1 MNQRNYQR
9 ELDNLVKQ
17 NEASGIVPKLLLH
30 VCCAP
35 CSSFCL
41 ESLAPHFDVTVFFC
55 NPNIDDPE
63 EYHRRAEEE
72 KRLLREMNLPRP
84 VGFLEGE
91 YSPERFHEAV
101 RGHETDPEGGERCGI
116 CFELRLRESAKA
128 AKAGGF
134 DYFTTSLTISPMKSA
149 PRLNAIGERIGAEEG
164 VAFLPSD
171 FKKKNGFL
179 RSTELSR
186 EYGLYRQDYC
196 GCSYSKREAA
206 ARKAQCSSAAKTD
219 SAIVSASE
227 SNCKRCSS

>member
-17 NEASGIVPKLLLH
+17 NEASGTVPKLLLH

-55 NPNIDDPE
+55 NPNIDDPA
-63 EYHRRAEEE
+63 EYHRRAAEEQ
-72 KRLLREMNLPRP
+72 RLLAEMKLPRP

-91 YSPERFHEAV
+91 YSPGRFHEAV

-116 CFELRLRESAKA
+116 CFELRLRESARA

-164 VAFLPSD
+164 IAFLPSD

-227 SNCKRCSS
+227 SSCRRCSS

>member
-1 MNQRNYQR
+1 
-9 ELDNLVKQ
+9 
-17 NEASGIVPKLLLH
+17 
-30 VCCAP
+30 
-35 CSSFCL
+35 
-41 ESLAPHFDVTVFFC
+41 
-55 NPNIDDPE
+55 
-63 EYHRRAEEE
+63 
-72 KRLLREMNLPRP
+72 MNLPRS

-206 ARKAQCSSAAKTD
+206 ARKAQCNSAAKTD

-227 SNCKRCSS
+227 SSCRRCSS

>member
-9 ELDNLVKQ
+9 ELSNLIKT
-17 NEASGIVPKLLLH
+17 NEASGTVPKLLLH

-41 ESLAPHFDVTVFFC
+41 ESLTPHFDVTVFFY
-55 NPNIDDPE
+55 NPNIDDAV
-63 EYHRRAEEE
+63 EYRRRIAEEQ
-72 KRLLREMNLPRP
+72 RLLLEMPLPRP
-84 VGFLEGE
+84 VAFLEGVYE
-91 YSPERFHEAV
+91 AELFHAAV
-101 RGHETDPEGGERCGI
+101 AGHETDPEGGERCDI
-116 CFELRLRESAKA
+116 CFALRLRASARA

-149 PRLNAIGERIGAEEG
+149 PRLNAIGERTGAEED

-179 RSTELSR
+179 RSTELSK

-206 ARKAQCSSAAKTD
+206 ARKTQRSSAAKTD
-219 SAIVSASE
+219 SASVSASE
-227 SNCKRCSS
+227 SSCRRCSS

>member
-9 ELDNLVKQ
+9 EQDLLVRK
-17 NEASGIVPKLLLH
+17 NEASGLVPKLLLH

-72 KRLLREMNLPRP
+72 QRLLRAMDLPRP

-91 YSPERFHEAV
+91 YNPERFHEAV

-134 DYFTTSLTISPMKSA
+134 DYFTTSHTISPMKSKTVFSARRSSRKSTGFTARITAVA
-149 PRLNAIGERIGAEEG
+149 PTQSGMRSGERLSGA
-164 VAFLPSD
+164 
-171 FKKKNGFL
+171 
-179 RSTELSR
+179 R
-186 EYGLYRQDYC
+186 RQRRTRRAC
-196 GCSYSKREAA
+196 PQARAA
-206 ARKAQCSSAAKTD
+206 VSAAPHDRGTL
-219 SAIVSASE
+219 
-227 SNCKRCSS
+227 R